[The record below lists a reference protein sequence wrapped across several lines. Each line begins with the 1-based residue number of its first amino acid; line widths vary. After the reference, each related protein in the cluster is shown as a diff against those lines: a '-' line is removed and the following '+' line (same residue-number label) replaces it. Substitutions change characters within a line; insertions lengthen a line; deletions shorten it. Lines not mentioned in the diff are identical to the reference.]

1 VSEAKV
7 ADATPQR
14 SLYDHMATMA
24 ANKRANPQSPPVKSR
39 DASSLYSS
47 ALNDQ
52 PPDLLA
58 GGVVPERPGGGGGE
72 RLEYDEKPDDAP
84 LKPVAILWI
93 GIVVFV
99 VLLAAIAFWWL
110 AGVGR
115 R

>member
-1 VSEAKV
+1 
-7 ADATPQR
+7 
-14 SLYDHMATMA
+14 
-24 ANKRANPQSPPVKSR
+24 
-39 DASSLYSS
+39 
-47 ALNDQ
+47 
-52 PPDLLA
+52 
-58 GGVVPERPGGGGGE
+58 VVPERPGGGGGE